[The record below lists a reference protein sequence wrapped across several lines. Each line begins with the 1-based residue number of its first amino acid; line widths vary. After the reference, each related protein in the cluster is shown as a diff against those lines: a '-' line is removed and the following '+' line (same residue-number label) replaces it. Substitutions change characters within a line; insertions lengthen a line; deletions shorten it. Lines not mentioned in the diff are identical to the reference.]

1 MKKLVSVLFV
11 VLFAFT
17 FVNAQSKMALG
28 VGANL
33 ALPMGGTFGNEPGM
47 GFGGGAQFEY
57 MLSPNISGTVSATY
71 LMFGEKDLA
80 GTRKISYSII
90 PIQAGAKYYFGNF
103 YGLAETG
110 INLLSLK
117 VDVPARTFMGVTIP
131 GSSTSSSTSEFG
143 FGFGAGYVLPMGK
156 NSLDISA
163 KYQNYASS
171 TAAINIGVAYKFGF

>member
-33 ALPMGGTFGNEPGM
+33 ALPMGTFGDVAGM

-71 LMFGEKDLA
+71 LMFGEKDFLDI
-80 GTRKISYSII
+80 KYSYSII

>member
-1 MKKLVSVLFV
+1 MKKLFSVLFV

-33 ALPMGGTFGNEPGM
+33 ALPMGTFNDIAGM

-80 GTRKISYSII
+80 GIAKYSYSII

-103 YGLAETG
+103 YGLAEIG
-110 INLLSLK
+110 INLVSLS
-117 VDVPARTFMGVTIP
+117 VDIPARTFMGVTIP
-131 GSSTSSSTSEFG
+131 GSSASSSASEFG

-171 TAAINIGVAYKFGF
+171 TAAINIGVAYKFGL